1 MKNVFRILRYV
12 LNYKRYVILNVFCN
26 SLYVFFSLFSFV
38 LIIPFISVLFGIV
51 QAPPVCPEPS
61 MDKDVLID
69 YFSWQLNDYK
79 ESHGIY
85 SCLLYIGGIYMVF
98 VFFSSLFR
106 YLGTFFLT
114 PIRNGVVQ
122 DIRDDLYRKITIL
135 PVSFFSDKRK
145 GDIISRLTSDLG
157 DVEWSITTSLQMF
170 VKDPVMV
177 IVFFIALIIAS
188 WQLVVFIL
196 IVLPLAYLLIRW
208 VGNSLN
214 ANSVEGQKEMGTM
227 LSCAEETLDGL
238 RLVKSY
244 NAEDIMSDR
253 FKRNNDRYT
262 GLMIKIFRK
271 RELASPLTEFLAI
284 TALVSIVLFG
294 GEMVLTGKLQP
305 AVLIGFTLIFARIIS
320 PLQSVVTAYYNLQK
334 ANAAAVRLYEILDA
348 DEKILEEKNAVT
360 LSGIKYGIEFKDVS
374 FSYNA
379 NEKPVLQNI
388 NLCIKKGQT
397 VALVGASG
405 AGKSTLVDLVS
416 RFADCT
422 SGEILFDGV
431 NIKKFNINSLRQKI
445 GLVTQESILFNDT
458 IFKNI
463 AFGNKD
469 ATMEQ
474 VVQAAKIANAHDF
487 ISRLEKGY
495 FTHLTDRGLSLSGG
509 ERQRICIARAVLKNP
524 EILVL
529 DEATSALDTKN
540 EYLVQQALTHL
551 MQGRTS
557 IIIAHRLSTITQAD
571 LIVVLNQGQL
581 VEKGTHKELVEK
593 GGLYCQLVKMQ
604 NL

>member
-177 IVFFIALIIAS
+177 IVFFITLIIAS

-551 MQGRTS
+551 MRGRTS
-557 IIIAHRLSTITQAD
+557 IIIAHRLSTVTQAD

-581 VEKGTHKELVEK
+581 VEKGTHTELVEK

>member
-51 QAPPVCPEPS
+51 QAPLVCPEPS

-557 IIIAHRLSTITQAD
+557 IIIAHRLSTVTQAD

-581 VEKGTHKELVEK
+581 VEKGTHTELVEK

>member
-551 MQGRTS
+551 MRGRTS
-557 IIIAHRLSTITQAD
+557 IIIAHRLSTVTQAD

-581 VEKGTHKELVEK
+581 VEKGTHTELVEK

>member
-79 ESHGIY
+79 ERHGIY
-85 SCLLYIGGIYMVF
+85 SCLLYIGGTYMVF

-253 FKRNNDRYT
+253 FKRNNDKYT

-405 AGKSTLVDLVS
+405 AGKSTLVDLIS

-431 NIKKFNINSLRQKI
+431 NIKRFNINSLRQKI

-463 AFGNKD
+463 AFGNQD

-474 VVQAAKIANAHDF
+474 VVQAARIANAHDF

-557 IIIAHRLSTITQAD
+557 IIIAHRFSTITQAD

>member
-405 AGKSTLVDLVS
+405 AGKSTLVDLV
-416 RFADCT
+416 
-422 SGEILFDGV
+422 EILFDGV

-557 IIIAHRLSTITQAD
+557 IIIAHRLSTVTQAD

-581 VEKGTHKELVEK
+581 VEKGTHTELVEK

>member
-79 ESHGIY
+79 ERHGIY

-253 FKRNNDRYT
+253 FKRNNDKYT

-416 RFADCT
+416 RFSDCT

-431 NIKKFNINSLRQKI
+431 NIKRFNINSLRQKI

-463 AFGNKD
+463 AFGNQD

-474 VVQAAKIANAHDF
+474 VVQAARIANAHDF

>member
-1 MKNVFRILRYV
+1 MKNVFRILKYV

-26 SLYVFFSLFSFV
+26 SLYVFFSLFSFI

-51 QAPPVCPEPS
+51 QAPPVCPEPA

-305 AVLIGFTLIFARIIS
+305 AVLIGFTLIFARVIS

-557 IIIAHRLSTITQAD
+557 IIIAHRLSTVTQAD

-581 VEKGTHKELVEK
+581 VEKGTHTELVEK

>member
-79 ESHGIY
+79 ERHGIY

-253 FKRNNDRYT
+253 FKRNNDKYT

-431 NIKKFNINSLRQKI
+431 NIKRFNINSLRQKI

-463 AFGNKD
+463 AFGNQD

-474 VVQAAKIANAHDF
+474 VVQAARIANAHDF

-495 FTHLTDRGLSLSGG
+495 FTHMTDRGLSLSGG

-557 IIIAHRLSTITQAD
+557 IIIAHRFSTITQAD

>member
-253 FKRNNDRYT
+253 FKRNNDKYT

-379 NEKPVLQNI
+379 NEQPVLQNI

-431 NIKKFNINSLRQKI
+431 NIKRFNINSLRQKI

-463 AFGNKD
+463 SFGNQD

-474 VVQAAKIANAHDF
+474 VVQAARIANAHDF

-557 IIIAHRLSTITQAD
+557 IIIAHRFSTITQAD

>member
-1 MKNVFRILRYV
+1 MKNVFRILKYV

-26 SLYVFFSLFSFV
+26 SLYVFFSLFSFI

-51 QAPPVCPEPS
+51 QAPPVCPEPA

-305 AVLIGFTLIFARIIS
+305 AVLIGFTLIFARVIS

-348 DEKILEEKNAVT
+348 DEKILEEKNAVMM
-360 LSGIKYGIEFKDVS
+360 SGLKYGIEFRDVS
-374 FSYNA
+374 FSYNT

-388 NLCIKKGQT
+388 NLYIKKGQT

-422 SGEILFDGV
+422 CGEILFDGV

-487 ISRLEKGY
+487 ISKLEKGY
-495 FTHLTDRGLSLSGG
+495 FTHLTDKGLSLSGG

-581 VEKGTHKELVEK
+581 VEKGIHKELVEK

>member
-51 QAPPVCPEPS
+51 QAPLVCPEPS

-360 LSGIKYGIEFKDVS
+360 LSEIKYGIEFKDVS

-557 IIIAHRLSTITQAD
+557 IIIAHRLSTVTQAD

-581 VEKGTHKELVEK
+581 VEKGTHTELVEK

>member
-557 IIIAHRLSTITQAD
+557 IIIAHRLSTVTQAD

>member
-305 AVLIGFTLIFARIIS
+305 AVLIGFTLIFARVIS

-422 SGEILFDGV
+422 SGEILFDDV

-557 IIIAHRLSTITQAD
+557 IIIAHRLSTVTQAD

-581 VEKGTHKELVEK
+581 VEKGTHTELVEK

>member
-79 ESHGIY
+79 ERHGIY

-557 IIIAHRLSTITQAD
+557 IIIAHRLSTVTQAD

-581 VEKGTHKELVEK
+581 VEKGTHTELVEK

>member
-557 IIIAHRLSTITQAD
+557 IIIAHRLSTVTQAD

-581 VEKGTHKELVEK
+581 VEKGTHTELVEK

>member
-51 QAPPVCPEPS
+51 QAPPVCPELS

-360 LSGIKYGIEFKDVS
+360 LSGIKYGIEFRDVS

-557 IIIAHRLSTITQAD
+557 IIIAHRLSTITQTD

-581 VEKGTHKELVEK
+581 VEKGTHTELVEK

>member
-474 VVQAAKIANAHDF
+474 VVQAARIANAHDF

-557 IIIAHRLSTITQAD
+557 IIIAHRLSTVTQAD

-581 VEKGTHKELVEK
+581 VEKGTHTELVEK

>member
-360 LSGIKYGIEFKDVS
+360 LSEIKYGIEFKDVS

-557 IIIAHRLSTITQAD
+557 IIIAHRLSTVTQAD

-581 VEKGTHKELVEK
+581 VEKGTHTELVEK

>member
-51 QAPPVCPEPS
+51 QAPLVCPEPS

-320 PLQSVVTAYYNLQK
+320 PLQSVVTAYYNFQK

-551 MQGRTS
+551 MRGRTS
-557 IIIAHRLSTITQAD
+557 IIIAHRLSTVTQAD

-581 VEKGTHKELVEK
+581 VEKGTHTELVEK

>member
-79 ESHGIY
+79 ERHGIY

-253 FKRNNDRYT
+253 FKRNNDKYT
-262 GLMIKIFRK
+262 ALMIKIFRK

-431 NIKKFNINSLRQKI
+431 NIKRFNINSLRQKI

-463 AFGNKD
+463 AFGNQD

-474 VVQAAKIANAHDF
+474 VVQAARIANAHDF

>member
-51 QAPPVCPEPS
+51 QAPLVCPEPS

-253 FKRNNDRYT
+253 FKRNNDKYT

-379 NEKPVLQNI
+379 NEKPVLKNI

-431 NIKKFNINSLRQKI
+431 NIKRFNINSLRQKI

-463 AFGNKD
+463 AFGNQD

-474 VVQAAKIANAHDF
+474 VVQAARIANAHDF

-551 MQGRTS
+551 MRGRTS
-557 IIIAHRLSTITQAD
+557 IIIAHRLSTVTQAD

-581 VEKGTHKELVEK
+581 VEKGTHTELVEK